1 MIHRLHL
8 DDVEMP
14 VRLATL
20 VVVDRGA
27 ATVDW
32 EVVAE
37 GLADFTGELGRIRV
51 EMLCITG
58 ANESG
63 QLLLGEL
70 CGEAIV
76 VRFVGATVVLRGD
89 GPLHGLSDAVLEG

>member
-1 MIHRLHL
+1 
-8 DDVEMP
+8 MP

-37 GLADFTGELGRIRV
+37 GLA
-51 EMLCITG
+51 
-58 ANESG
+58 ANQLG

-89 GPLHGLSDAVLEG
+89 GPLRGLSDAVLEG

>member
-1 MIHRLHL
+1 
-8 DDVEMP
+8 MP

-37 GLADFTGELGRIRV
+37 GLEDFTGELGRVGV

-58 ANESG
+58 ANDAG
-63 QLLLGEL
+63 QLLLDEL
-70 CGEAIV
+70 SGDAVV
-76 VRFVGATVVLRGD
+76 VRFVGPTVVLRGD
-89 GPLHGLSDAVLEG
+89 GPLHGLTDASFES